1 MSGLINELPAGK
13 RRRLRHQLCQETAQG
28 CGGQD
33 LPGAQREKDHAG
45 GVLPERVS
53 VPGSLP
59 G

>member
-33 LPGAQREKDHAG
+33 LPGA
-45 GVLPERVS
+45 
-53 VPGSLP
+53 
-59 G
+59 